1 MATADISPSP
11 ASQTG
16 IQSPGEI
23 SIDSLVIYSM
33 NGNFLSVLD
42 YMVEIQLYE
51 SIFSNVLSG
60 ELLLSDSANL
70 IKVLPIIGEELLILK
85 AKTPTL
91 PDAYGITKTFRIYSV
106 EDRNLVRDQ
115 NTQVYKLKFISQEGI
130 VDSLSP
136 LFNPYQGT
144 ISDVVGQIYSENLAV
159 ERTYD
164 LSVNNEI
171 KLNPNKTNLII
182 LNDTENNIK
191 FVSPGWTPL
200 QCINW
205 MAKKSIPKDLKACN
219 FLFWET
225 TKNFF
230 FGSVEN
236 LIKRNLSIGKYRYAP
251 SGVIEGTDDITEK
264 MLLIEHLE
272 IISSLDNLNGLD
284 NGYFSSKM
292 IALDIYNKTHDVT
305 YYDHSAMFK
314 DYNHLAND
322 ALFNNRNTFSN
333 LDRNITIYSK
343 QSILYDGA
351 TENYTEKMNIIHG
364 NRNSNLMD
372 LNNLRL
378 NINIYG
384 RTDVE
389 VGRTIEIAFPNFQPT
404 SEQDLSTENLDYR
417 FSGNYLITSI
427 NHKINPIK
435 HTMSMEVVRDS
446 ITSNSGSIKG

>member
-91 PDAYGITKTFRIYSV
+91 PDTYGITKTFRIYSV

-182 LNDTENNIK
+182 
-191 FVSPGWTPL
+191 VV
-200 QCINW
+200 CI
-205 MAKKSIPKDLKACN
+205 ITIFFF
-219 FLFWET
+219 FLIIWKVFDCVCFWIQNT
-225 TKNFF
+225 NFF
-230 FGSVEN
+230 F
-236 LIKRNLSIGKYRYAP
+236 SIW
-251 SGVIEGTDDITEK
+251 VI
-264 MLLIEHLE
+264 
-272 IISSLDNLNGLD
+272 
-284 NGYFSSKM
+284 
-292 IALDIYNKTHDVT
+292 
-305 YYDHSAMFK
+305 
-314 DYNHLAND
+314 
-322 ALFNNRNTFSN
+322 
-333 LDRNITIYSK
+333 
-343 QSILYDGA
+343 
-351 TENYTEKMNIIHG
+351 
-364 NRNSNLMD
+364 
-372 LNNLRL
+372 
-378 NINIYG
+378 
-384 RTDVE
+384 
-389 VGRTIEIAFPNFQPT
+389 
-404 SEQDLSTENLDYR
+404 
-417 FSGNYLITSI
+417 
-427 NHKINPIK
+427 
-435 HTMSMEVVRDS
+435 
-446 ITSNSGSIKG
+446 